1 MNYSDEEIC
10 MGALT
15 EEGSTYGEVTP
26 PIYQSTI
33 FTKSSFETFT
43 KEQSEEDQH
52 FVYSRGTNPTV
63 QVLEKKLAMLERAE
77 ACKCFGSGMGAI
89 SAVWMTLLKA
99 GDHVLF
105 MNNIYGPTL
114 QLAAHMERFGI
125 EYTVFDHEQGRA
137 VEEGIKEN
145 TRLIYLESPGTM
157 KMKVVDIKHITDAAK
172 KRGIYTM
179 MDNTWAT
186 PLFQKPMTL
195 GVDIVIHSLTKYI
208 GGHSDVVGGAVISSH
223 ALIKQ
228 LFFSGYQLFGSV
240 LQADS
245 AAMIIRGLRTL
256 PLRMKQHQDNALQ
269 VISYLESRPE
279 VKAVHHPAADK
290 QNRVLIEQQLQGYAG
305 LLSFELEDAGFEKVA
320 AFINHLTLFRIGTSW
335 GGYESLV
342 NSPLKKDNHEQL
354 KAQGFDL
361 GMIRLSVGLEG
372 AAMQIKDL
380 EKGFQAVTAY

>member
-10 MGALT
+10 MGSLPG
-15 EEGSTYGEVTP
+15 EGNTYGEVAP

-33 FTKSSFETFT
+33 FTKSSFESFT
-43 KEQSEEDQH
+43 EEQSEEDQY

-63 QVLEKKLAMLERAE
+63 QIVEKKLAMLERAE

-89 SAVWMTLLKA
+89 SAVWMTLLQA
-99 GDHVLF
+99 GDHILF

-125 EYTVFDHEQGRA
+125 EYTVFDHEQWRA
-137 VEEGIKEN
+137 VEEGIQEN
-145 TRLIYLESPGTM
+145 TKLIYIESPGTM
-157 KMKVVDIKHITDAAK
+157 KMKIVDVKSITESAK
-172 KRGIYTM
+172 EHGILTM

-186 PLFQKPMTL
+186 PLFQKPITL
-195 GVDIVIHSLTKYI
+195 GVDIVVHSLTKYI

-223 ALIKQ
+223 AFIKQ

-245 AAMIIRGLRTL
+245 AAMVMRGLRTL
-256 PLRMKQHQDNALQ
+256 PLRMKQHQANALQ
-269 VISYLESRPE
+269 IISYLENHPE

-290 QNRVLIEQQLQGYAG
+290 SNLPLIEQQLLGYSG
-305 LLSFELEDAGFEKVA
+305 LLSFELKEAGFEKVA
-320 AFINHLTLFRIGTSW
+320 AFMNHLSLFRIGTSW

-342 NSPLKKDNHEQL
+342 NSPLKRNNQEQL

-361 GMIRLSVGLEG
+361 GMIRLSVGLED
-372 AAMQIKDL
+372 ADMQIKDL
-380 EKGFQAVTAY
+380 EKGFQAITAY